1 MLENIDTREQAIM
14 HLLGRVAG
22 LNNARILVMGIGY
35 DDDKTALMIRKK
47 LTSEIFELK
56 EILEI
61 KIIGD
66 TWFDNAKTILDKLEK
81 SHNI

>member
-1 MLENIDTREQAIM
+1 MLEDINTKEQAIA
-14 HLLGRVAG
+14 HLLGRISG
-22 LNNARILVMGIGY
+22 LNDARILVMGIGFDN
-35 DDDKTALMIRKK
+35 DDTARMIRKEC
-47 LTSEIFELK
+47 TSKIFELK

-81 SHNI
+81 TST